1 MEKGPRT
8 EPSGSNLTSS
18 DTDDA
23 SRTPT
28 NHTQCHHISSA
39 SQPEMKLL
47 KDEIIGE
54 RREEGEEVRVVV
66 GGGGGLATSLSS
78 AMAIAGAEQ
87 RAAGDGGASPP
98 FGLGLPRREITATTI
113 SCELLWTP
121 GKPGGNGRH
130 GDVNRATWN
139 KASGNVPAFSAR
151 PTSEELAQIWPHELE
166 PSTRRWGAIR
176 APHVYFPYGHTIL
189 RRSRHA
195 EESER
200 SFICGRWMASRVRRW
215 QGRIGSCPDEVAP
228 HGDAVPASMFA
239 KVARRKKLEAAGGKS
254 ASAPIRRGTHVANHV
269 ALRVSLIGKSFSFS
283 FSPPFPVH
291 RVGSGPA

>member
-28 NHTQCHHISSA
+28 NHSSSDSA

-121 GKPGGNGRH
+121 GKQVATYPLFRPGRRVRSWLKSGHTNSSRQPDAGARYERRTYTSRTVTRSSVEFATRRNPNGRLSVAMD
-130 GDVNRATWN
+130 G
-139 KASGNVPAFSAR
+139 
-151 PTSEELAQIWPHELE
+151 Q
-166 PSTRRWGAIR
+166 
-176 APHVYFPYGHTIL
+176 
-189 RRSRHA
+189 SR
-195 EESER
+195 E
-200 SFICGRWMASRVRRW
+200 
-215 QGRIGSCPDEVAP
+215 EVARS
-228 HGDAVPASMFA
+228 HRIVP
-239 KVARRKKLEAAGGKS
+239 G
-254 ASAPIRRGTHVANHV
+254 
-269 ALRVSLIGKSFSFS
+269 
-283 FSPPFPVH
+283 
-291 RVGSGPA
+291 